1 MQIETKEHVAYSY
14 SLTGLNETHL
24 ELLAGLL
31 QHVVLGEG
39 DKYREAAYD
48 FLSQLEGVIDVDNI
62 DSQILVSCDHDE
74 EYGTPVFEVTDVS
87 LELDSAEEWPFYGLS
102 DDEI

>member
-31 QHVVLGEG
+31 QHVVLGSG

-48 FLSQLEGVIDVDNI
+48 FLGQLEEVIDVDSI
-62 DSQILVSCDHDE
+62 DSQILVSCDHNE
-74 EYGTPVFEVTDVS
+74 EYGTPVIEVSDVS
-87 LELDSAEEWPFYGLS
+87 LDLDSGEDWPFSGLG